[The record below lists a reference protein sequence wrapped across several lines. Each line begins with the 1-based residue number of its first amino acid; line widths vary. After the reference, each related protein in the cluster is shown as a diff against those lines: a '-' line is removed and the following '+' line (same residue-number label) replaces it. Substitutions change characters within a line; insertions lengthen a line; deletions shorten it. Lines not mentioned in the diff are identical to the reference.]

1 MIWGVWISKPKT
13 TMYCIPFSH
22 KNLQSDDLDY
32 NPTNLPLQSHKQ
44 FMAQAKE
51 VQSAETNAPSE
62 KLAQQHGINGVPLLS
77 ILDSLDL
84 PLSTGYKFM
93 HLVFKKIVPNL
104 ALLWSGSFK
113 NFDRAQPFV
122 FDKTVWD
129 AIGAAAGVS
138 RVTMPSSYGARVPN
152 IVINRLC
159 FSAETWF
166 QWVLFVGPVVLDG
179 QFSKKNTTST
189 SVS

>member
-1 MIWGVWISKPKT
+1 M
-13 TMYCIPFSH
+13 
-22 KNLQSDDLDY
+22 
-32 NPTNLPLQSHKQ
+32 
-44 FMAQAKE
+44 
-51 VQSAETNAPSE
+51 PSE

-77 ILDSLDL
+77 VLDSLVL

-93 HLVFKKIVPNL
+93 HLVFEKIVPNL
-104 ALLWSGSFK
+104 TLLWSGSFK

-179 QFSKKNTTST
+179 QFSKKKYYIHFCKLVGLINLCLRYELSRDDIIRKSSITYSLFRHLLDFTVVT
-189 SVS
+189 YCT